1 MSKRHETLSQLEHIA
16 YNLGGA
22 GTTRK
27 QRAHEIVNFV
37 SFLRDHY
44 QLHDFDQI
52 RTKHLQNYI
61 ASLTERGVTKRAAQ
75 NSAAHIRKTLRA
87 AHPKRFLPMLK
98 LPELSNAAIGI
109 AGGSRKGTHVAIAND
124 LLKALQEKL
133 PPDLRL
139 LSELQRVL
147 GLRLKEAV
155 CLTKKS
161 ELIRIRK
168 ELETGWGTVE
178 AGTKGGRS
186 RSIYF
191 TPEQQGE
198 ILHIMADILQFM
210 SIRRQSFLVISKGKS
225 LKSAYDRAR
234 SQYGTAGLNGKIASH
249 SLRYAWVRDRMAFF
263 NALGI
268 PPQSAKKLVALE
280 LGHGDSRARYVQ
292 MVYGRGLN

>member
-1 MSKRHETLSQLEHIA
+1 MSKRHETLNQLEHIA

-27 QRAHEIVNFV
+27 QRVQEITQLVR
-37 SFLRDHY
+37 FLRDHY
-44 QLHDFDQI
+44 HLYDYDQI
-52 RTKHLQNYI
+52 RTKHLQSYI

-87 AHPKRFLPMLK
+87 AHPKRFIPMLK
-98 LPELSNAAIGI
+98 LPELSNAAVGI
-109 AGGSRKGTHVAIAND
+109 AGGSRKGTHVAIANN
-124 LLKALQEKL
+124 LLKSIQEKL
-133 PPDLRL
+133 PPDIRL

-155 CLTKKS
+155 CLTKRN
-161 ELIRIRK
+161 ELIRIRE

-178 AGTKGGRS
+178 AGTKGGRI

-191 TPEQQGE
+191 TPEQQRE
-198 ILHIMADILQFM
+198 ILQIITDILQFM
-210 SIRRQSFLVISKGKS
+210 SVRRQSFLVISKGKS

-234 SQYGTAGLNGKIASH
+234 SQYCKAGLTGKIASH
-249 SLRYAWVRDRMAFF
+249 SLRYAWVHDRMAFF
-263 NALGI
+263 KARGI

-280 LGHGDSRARYVQ
+280 LGHGDSRDRYVQ